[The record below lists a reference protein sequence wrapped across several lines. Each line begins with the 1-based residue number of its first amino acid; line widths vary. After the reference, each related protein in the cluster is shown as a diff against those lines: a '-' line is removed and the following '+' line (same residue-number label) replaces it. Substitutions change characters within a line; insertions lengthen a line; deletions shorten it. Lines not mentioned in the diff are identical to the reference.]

1 MKNINM
7 EDNEYLEYL
16 QYLEDM
22 ETQTMNN
29 ATRTINEIEC
39 ARMVRPICNL
49 YDAYKFIQNH
59 GILCFLKNTLI
70 HSIRI
75 IFAWMSFGCIFLSFM
90 FATTNLNFMFAIT
103 NNVFITLIFFG
114 IVFGVISNLMFGKY
128 KIHKLFNTIVFIIF
142 FIIITICMIKINDD
156 RKRKGKN

>member
-1 MKNINM
+1 
-7 EDNEYLEYL
+7 
-16 QYLEDM
+16 M

-75 IFAWMSFGCIFLSFM
+75 IFAWISFGCIGLNFM
-90 FATTNLNFMFAIT
+90 FATTN
-103 NNVFITLIFFG
+103 NVTLIFFG
-114 IVFGVISNLMFGKY
+114 IVFGVISNLMFAKY
-128 KIHKLFNTIVFIIF
+128 KIHKLFDTIVFIIF
-142 FIIITICMIKINDD
+142 FIIILYFMIKIDD
-156 RKRKGKN
+156 DLKRKGKI

>member
-75 IFAWMSFGCIFLSFM
+75 IFAWMSFGCIFLNFM
-90 FATTNLNFMFAIT
+90 FATT

-142 FIIITICMIKINDD
+142 FIIITIFIIKINDD
-156 RKRKGKN
+156 LKRKGKN